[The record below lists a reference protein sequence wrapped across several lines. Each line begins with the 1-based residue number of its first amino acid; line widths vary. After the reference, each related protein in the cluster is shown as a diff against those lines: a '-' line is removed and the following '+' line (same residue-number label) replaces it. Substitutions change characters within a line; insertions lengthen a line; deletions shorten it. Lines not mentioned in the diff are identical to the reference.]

1 MSVSFKTMTE
11 FFRQIEADQVSHS
24 DKTYLAHAIGVYNDL
39 RAWGADEDVCNA
51 GLFHSIYGTEIFQS
65 FTLPV
70 TRRDEVREL
79 IGDEAEGLAFW
90 NCFMDRSSFDRH
102 LAGSGPYVLRHR
114 ETGEHRWT
122 PGAHLS
128 FRSIGPR
135 SQPIGIVKQNI
146 LSFAAS
152 TPGEKSLTQ
161 VNMEDCFEAS
171 IRIRAS

>member
-1 MSVSFKTMTE
+1 MTE

-114 ETGEHRWT
+114 ETGEEHELSSEQYEKLCT
-122 PGAHLS
+122 IHLCDWLEQVG
-128 FRSIGPR
+128 RSKMWDYRRDAYRGMAER
-135 SQPIGIVKQNI
+135 LQGVAMESYERV
-146 LSFAAS
+146 FALEQAS
-152 TPGEKSLTQ
+152 
-161 VNMEDCFEAS
+161 
-171 IRIRAS
+171 